1 MRRVMLVTGAS
12 AGIGRE
18 VATLLAREGHPVYA
32 GVRRLDGVYEFA
44 LRRAFR

>member
-18 VATLLAREGHPVYA
+18 VAILLAREGHAVYA
-32 GVRRLDGVYEFA
+32 GARRLDRVYEFL
-44 LRRAFR
+44 LRRMFR

>member
-18 VATLLAREGHPVYA
+18 VASVLAREGHAVYA
-32 GVRRLDGVYEFA
+32 GARRLDGVYEFVL
-44 LRRAFR
+44 LRACR

>member
-18 VATLLAREGHPVYA
+18 VATLLAREGHAVYA